1 MTSKRPDTEA
11 ILSTLK
17 DFQRDT
23 VDYAFERLWLADDA
37 TKRFLVAD
45 EVGLGKTMV
54 AKGVIAKAVEH
65 LWDTVDRIDIVY
77 ICSNSQIA
85 RQNLERLNVVDGV
98 ELKHADRLT
107 LLPKVIGELR
117 AEKVNFV
124 SFTPGTSFNVGN
136 SGGAAPERVLLYW
149 MLAECW
155 GEEFTR
161 TVRWEKFFEGG
172 VRRDRFKRQLKA
184 FDRTTLDL
192 ELCKSF
198 GIAVEAAV
206 GPAGRPLRDE
216 LNECAEDYT
225 YLRKAATGELN
236 SRRHRLIGVLRRLV
250 AHAAVEHLEPDLVIL
265 DEFQRFKDV
274 LDGAGDGAELARA
287 VFDHPDAKV
296 LLLSA
301 TPFKMYTLPDE
312 PDGEDHFKDFDRTV
326 RFLADD
332 ERADQV
338 ASDLRTMREDLI
350 AGKDKSEAEA
360 ARDRVQHEL
369 RRVMCR
375 TERLA
380 STPDRDGMLR
390 DRELPGVELT
400 VSDVNSWITFDSVA
414 RHIES
419 QDVFEYWRSMPY
431 PLNLMERNS
440 YQVRSKFQAAVDR
453 EDVGLAKALGGAEA
467 LLDWGDIQAYRKIDP
482 GNAKLRGLMHDVLG
496 RGAWQLA
503 WLPPALPYYEL
514 SGAYADPDLQSFTKR
529 LIFSAW
535 TAVPKSIAVM
545 VSYEAERLTMEK
557 SGHTDRGY
565 EARPLT
571 PPLQFRDSG
580 TTFALL
586 YPSPSLAA
594 AGDPLSI
601 ARGLNATLP
610 MGRAEYVDE
619 VRVRI
624 RKLLEQLPPEADA
637 VTRPDSRWY
646 WVAPLMLDRVGDEE
660 KTAES
665 LALIRQHELDA
676 EDGPL
681 GRIGTHLDIA
691 DAVVAAAGVSSER
704 IEPLGA
710 RPDDLEEVLTEL
722 AVSGPAVCSLR
733 ALSRVTGGEAA
744 LAEPYVR
751 GAAFVIA
758 QGLRSL
764 FNKPE
769 IIAMLRAA
777 DDGHEESYW
786 RAVLSHCDDGG
797 LQAVL
802 DEYAHTLIESEGLQR
817 TAPLDHEDVVK
828 RASRLANVMT
838 EALSMRSATNTVED
852 IRVDD
857 DRVVPQDQRRV
868 SSHFAARYG
877 HAQTSDAG
885 TMRETS
891 VRVAYNSPFRPFVLA
906 STSVGQEGLDFHT
919 YSHAIVHWNL
929 PSNPVDLEQREGRVH
944 RYKGHAVRKNIAKG
958 HGGAVL
964 TGTSDDP
971 WSDMF
976 TEALAQR
983 DAGQSDIS
991 PFWVYPRADGASIE
1005 RYVPAL
1011 PSSRESQHYQ
1021 RLLKTLVTYR
1031 MLLGQPRQTELIK
1044 SLGED
1049 AEWMSIDLAPFVERN
1064 PSAS

>member
-1 MTSKRPDTEA
+1 MTPKKPDTAA
-11 ILSTLK
+11 ILATLK

-23 VDYAFERLWLADDA
+23 VEYAFERLWLAEDQ

-54 AKGVIAKAVEH
+54 AKGVIAKTVEH
-65 LWDTVDRIDIVY
+65 LWETVDRIDVVY

-85 RQNLERLNVVDGV
+85 RQNLARLNVVGGV

-107 LLPKVIGELR
+107 LLPKVIGDMR
-117 AEKVNFV
+117 SEKVNFV

-155 GEEFTR
+155 GEEFTN

-172 VRRDRFKRQLKA
+172 VRRDRFRNQLKN
-184 FDRTTLDL
+184 FDRKSLDL
-192 ELCKSF
+192 ELCASF
-198 GIAVEAAV
+198 GEAVDTAK
-206 GPAGRPLRDE
+206 GPAGGSLRDE
-216 LNECAEDYT
+216 LNECAEKYT
-225 YLRKAATGELN
+225 RLRKAAKGEL
-236 SRRHRLIGVLRRLV
+236 SARRFRLIGVLRRLV

-274 LDGAGDGAELARA
+274 LEGEGDGAELARA

-312 PDGEDHFKDFDRTV
+312 PEGDDHFKDFDRTV
-326 RFLADD
+326 RFLADE
-332 ERADQV
+332 ERADAV
-338 ASDLRTMREDLI
+338 ARDLRTMREDLI
-350 AGKDKSEAEA
+350 AGRDRAEAEA

-369 RRVMCR
+369 SRVMCR

-380 STPDRDGMLR
+380 STPDRDGMLK
-390 DRELPGVELT
+390 DHELAGVELT
-400 VSDVNSWITFDSVA
+400 VPDVSSWITFDSVA

-431 PLNLMERNS
+431 PLNLMEHNS

-453 EDVGLAKALGGAEA
+453 EDAGLAKALGNADA
-467 LLDWGDIQAYRKIDP
+467 LLDWKDIQAYRKVDP
-482 GNAKLRGLMHDVLG
+482 GNAKLRGLMQDVLG

-514 SGAYADPDLQSFTKR
+514 AGAYANPDLRTFTKR

-545 VSYEAERLTMEK
+545 VSYEAERLAMEK
-557 SGHTDRGY
+557 SGLSDRGY
-565 EARPLT
+565 DARPLAA
-571 PPLQFRDSG
+571 PLQFRDSG
-580 TTFALL
+580 TTFSLL

-601 ARGLNATLP
+601 ARGRGAEFP
-610 MGRAEYVDE
+610 MNYIAYVDE
-619 VRVRI
+619 VRLRVRH
-624 RKLLEQLPPEADA
+624 LLEKLPAEARA
-637 VTRPDSRWY
+637 GGRPDLRWY
-646 WVAPLMLDRVGDEE
+646 WAAPLMLDHVDEGT
-660 KTAES
+660 KTSEA
-665 LALIRQHELDA
+665 LALIREDESDSDDGALGRISMHLEVA
-676 EDGPL
+676 ESVLRDSADGEGSGPL
-681 GRIGTHLDIA
+681 G
-691 DAVVAAAGVSSER
+691 
-704 IEPLGA
+704 P

-722 AVSGPAVCSLR
+722 AVSGPAVCALR
-733 ALSRVTGGEAA
+733 ALARVTGGRAA
-744 LAEPYVR
+744 YAEPHIR
-751 GAAFVIA
+751 GAAFSVS

-769 IIAMLRAA
+769 IIAMLRGA
-777 DDGHEESYW
+777 DEGQEESYW
-786 RAVLSHCDDGG
+786 RAVLAHCAEGG

-802 DEYAHTLIESEGLQR
+802 DEYAHTLVESEGLQG
-817 TAPLDHEDVVK
+817 ADPVE
-828 RASRLANVMT
+828 RAATLAEVMS
-838 EALSMRSATNTVED
+838 EALAMRSATNAIED
-852 IRVDD
+852 IRVEGG
-857 DRVVPQDQRRV
+857 RVVLADPRRV

-877 HAQTSDAG
+877 HAQSSDAG

-891 VRVAYNSPFRPFVLA
+891 VRVAFNSPFRPFVLA

-944 RYKGHAVRKNIAKG
+944 RYKGHAVRKNMATR
-958 HGGAVL
+958 HGGAAL
-964 TGTSDDP
+964 TGTNDDP

-976 TEALAQR
+976 NAALAER
-983 DAGQSDIS
+983 VDDQSDIS
-991 PFWVYPRADGASIE
+991 PFWVYPQPEGASIE

-1011 PSSRESQHYQ
+1011 PTSRESQHYQ

-1031 MLLGQPRQTELIK
+1031 MLLGQPRQAELIK
-1044 SLGED
+1044 SLGENAD
-1049 AEWMSIDLAPFVERN
+1049 WMSIDLAPPAR
-1064 PSAS
+1064 S